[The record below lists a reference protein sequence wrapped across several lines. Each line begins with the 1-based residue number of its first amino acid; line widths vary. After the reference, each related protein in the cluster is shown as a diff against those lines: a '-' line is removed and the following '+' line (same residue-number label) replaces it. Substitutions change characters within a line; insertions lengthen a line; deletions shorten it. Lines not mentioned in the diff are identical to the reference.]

1 MNKKGFAVSGMIYAI
16 LVLFLIL
23 VFSILSILGSRKLT
37 FDKLKKEVLT
47 HLNNDFVNMGA
58 NAPELFNNMV
68 PIKYE
73 NEKWLVADL
82 YSKWYDYDAKEWANA
97 VVLNPGL
104 TKTVGQEVTEEE
116 VSLWYVWIPRYK
128 YTIFNGNNE
137 GVPEQLINVTFESGT
152 DKTGTVTC
160 TDNADGSETCST
172 ITNGTSTYTHP
183 AFKFGN
189 TELTGFWVGKFEV
202 SGSTSAITVK
212 PNVTSLRSQTVSSF
226 FTAIQ
231 NVKTTYGINNADS
244 HMMKNMEWGA
254 VAYLKQSKYGLG
266 TTDIAVNTNSSYY
279 TGGGTSDA
287 YKTNAAQSTTGN
299 IYGVYDMS
307 GGAWEYVM
315 GNMKNSSNSFYS
327 SNAGFTTAP
336 DAKYYDSYKY
346 DSSSNRTHARGKLGD
361 ATKETLATFGSYTG
375 GWYSDYA
382 YFPGSS
388 YSWFHRGGGYRNGAE
403 AGVFYFGNDNGSDI
417 SDYSARAVLTAE

>member
-137 GVPEQLINVTFESGT
+137 GVPEQLITVTFESGT
-152 DKTGTVTC
+152 DKTGTVKMIESNQYIKSSTRIILKNKN
-160 TDNADGSETCST
+160 DNLVEN
-172 ITNGTSTYTHP
+172 NGTFKIKMLDSEGKVLKSYKNDYLKTDKKGYISMYDSVRWISTFTIKNGKCVLPVVLPDGDYKITKS
-183 AFKFGN
+183 KFN
-189 TELTGFWVGKFEV
+189 DC
-202 SGSTSAITVK
+202 
-212 PNVTSLRSQTVSSF
+212 SLKTTDFTVSSNS
-226 FTAIQ
+226 IS
-231 NVKTTYGINNADS
+231 GLDGDS
-244 HMMKNMEWGA
+244 QPISNI
-254 VAYLKQSKYGLG
+254 VLQ
-266 TTDIAVNTNSSYY
+266 VR
-279 TGGGTSDA
+279 
-287 YKTNAAQSTTGN
+287 GN
-299 IYGVYDMS
+299 
-307 GGAWEYVM
+307 
-315 GNMKNSSNSFYS
+315 
-327 SNAGFTTAP
+327 
-336 DAKYYDSYKY
+336 
-346 DSSSNRTHARGKLGD
+346 
-361 ATKETLATFGSYTG
+361 
-375 GWYSDYA
+375 
-382 YFPGSS
+382 
-388 YSWFHRGGGYRNGAE
+388 
-403 AGVFYFGNDNGSDI
+403 
-417 SDYSARAVLTAE
+417 